1 MNMGTIAQ
9 NSDNSFNELKQLTD
23 SFYSGTVH
31 AKTVFQGVYDILS
44 KYQIKLRKD
53 DGTNPIMTIS
63 IPQSTSGI
71 VVGVRY
77 VKNSGRYT
85 EDHFLFRPLQNLYK
99 CKGKELGKI
108 CPEYKGA
115 HELQIVETPSK

>member
-1 MNMGTIAQ
+1 MGTTAK
-9 NSDNSFNELKQLTD
+9 NSANSYNELKQLTD
-23 SFYSGTVH
+23 SFYSGLIQ
-31 AKTVFQGVYDILS
+31 AKSVFQGAYEILS

-53 DGTNPIMTIS
+53 DGENPIMTIS

-71 VVGVRY
+71 VLGIRY
-77 VKNSGRYT
+77 VKNSGRQT

-99 CKGKELGKI
+99 CKGKELSKI

-115 HELQIVETPSK
+115 HELQLLENSSS